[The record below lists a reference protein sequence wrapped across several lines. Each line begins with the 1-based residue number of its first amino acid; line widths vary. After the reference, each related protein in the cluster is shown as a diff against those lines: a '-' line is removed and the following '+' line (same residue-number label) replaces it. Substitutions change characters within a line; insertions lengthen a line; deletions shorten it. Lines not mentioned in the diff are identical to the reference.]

1 MDQNDYYTISNDFQQ
16 FLQDN
21 NLNIIDDV
29 DKNTNSN
36 INNTER
42 IMNEHIQK
50 LHTIILHE
58 ISKKGIKNNFLLKLK
73 KEINNYDLNKN

>member
-1 MDQNDYYTISNDFQQ
+1 MDQNDYYTIYNDFQQ
-16 FLQDN
+16 FLQNN
-21 NLNIIDDV
+21 NLNIIDDL
-29 DKNTNSN
+29 DKNSDSN
-36 INNTER
+36 TKNTEK

-73 KEINNYDLNKN
+73 KEINNYHLTQ

>member
-73 KEINNYDLNKN
+73 KEINNYHLTQ